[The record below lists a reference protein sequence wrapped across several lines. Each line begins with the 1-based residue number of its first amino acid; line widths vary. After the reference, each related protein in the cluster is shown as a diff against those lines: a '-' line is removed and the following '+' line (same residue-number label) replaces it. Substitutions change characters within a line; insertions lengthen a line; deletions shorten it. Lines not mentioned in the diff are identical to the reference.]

1 MNIFGVSMQQVK
13 LCNRNILISN

>member
-13 LCNRNILISN
+13 VCNLYW